1 MFFSASS
8 ADYRFIMP
16 VAAVFTLISLGVF
29 ILAAIYTAA
38 LTLFSL
44 TRLYIVLVFFSI
56 VSIAFSAIQTLH
68 ILNPDSV
75 NRILG
80 VQISYILI
88 VLVNPVLLYVILEPE
103 KMLRRVLIGLF
114 SFNAVVVLVILI
126 TAVIKPVLLLSTY
139 IDGRV
144 VVGSLQYVRASVSLF
159 NWIAGFMLMLL
170 FHKNKNSRDVHGSLI
185 IGYLILS
192 FGSLFDAI
200 LVALFVDNYRMLLG
214 FYPGMLSGLLFFYI
228 SVTLSLSYSYRD
240 REIESENS
248 FHAMEESKKELM
260 LMAYYDEMTGRPNRK
275 SFMLHL
281 NNHLIETISLGK
293 IKAVFIIDLDNFK
306 DVNDTFGFSFGDLV
320 IKDVGDK
327 IENRFGVRDRLYR
340 LYGNQFAIIWD
351 DVGDRGNALDLARQI
366 LEDLTSLVEIDNSNL
381 YLGVSLGAVILPD
394 DGDDV
399 NDVFRRCETAL
410 AEAKKDRNTYFF
422 YSSELESRTL
432 RNMSIANALR
442 EALKKDQFH
451 VVYQPIVN
459 GDGSLAEMEALTR
472 CSHPVLKD
480 VSPEVFISV
489 AESSGLIIPLTWW
502 MMDRVVSDALLF
514 SKENGIVRINVNMSS
529 KILKSRDLIERFSAL
544 NKRSPINGS
553 LLGFEI
559 TEGAI
564 IENVDQ
570 VVKNLRALRERGYR
584 ISLDDFGTGYSS
596 LSYIKNLP
604 LDKIKIDKRFVSGI
618 SRDVRDEALIN
629 SIISIAKNLKMDLV
643 AEGVE
648 MLNQLVFLNDRGC
661 QYFQGYLF
669 SKPVPIDE
677 ILQEYPGN

>member
-1 MFFSASS
+1 
-8 ADYRFIMP
+8 MP
-16 VAAVFTLISLGVF
+16 IAAVFTLISLGVF
-29 ILAAIYTAA
+29 LLASIYTAA

-56 VSIAFSAIQTLH
+56 VAIAFSAIQTLH
-68 ILNPDSV
+68 ILTPDS
-75 NRILG
+75 ITYSLG

-88 VLVNPVLLYVILEPE
+88 VLVNPILLYVILEPE

-114 SFNAVVVLVILI
+114 LFNAVVVLVIFI
-126 TAVIKPVLLLSTY
+126 AAVIKPVLLLSTF
-139 IDGRV
+139 INGRV

-159 NWIAGFMLMLL
+159 NWIAGFLLMLI
-170 FHKNKNSRDVHGSLI
+170 FYKNNISKDVHGSLI
-185 IGYLILS
+185 VGYLILS
-192 FGSLFDAI
+192 LGSLLDAI
-200 LVALFVDNYRMLLG
+200 LIALLVDNYRMLLG

-228 SVTLSLSYSYRD
+228 SVTLSSSHSYRD
-240 REIESENS
+240 RKIESENS
-248 FHAMEESKKELM
+248 FNAMEESKKELM

-293 IKAVFIIDLDNFK
+293 IKAVFIIDLDNFR

-320 IKDVGDK
+320 IKNVGDK
-327 IENRFGVRDRLYR
+327 IEDRFGVRDRLYR

-351 DVGDRGNALDLARQI
+351 DVGDRGNALDLARKI
-366 LEDLTSLVEIDNSNL
+366 LDDLTSLVEIDDSNL

-399 NDVFRRCETAL
+399 NEVFRRCETAL
-410 AEAKKDRNTYFF
+410 AEAKKDKNTYFF

-432 RNMSIANALR
+432 RNIAIANALR

-502 MMDRVVSDALLF
+502 MMERVARDALLF
-514 SKENGIVRINVNMSS
+514 SKEHKIVRINVNMSP
-529 KILKSRDLIERFSAL
+529 KILKSRDLIERFSTL
-544 NKRSPINGS
+544 YKRSPINGS

-570 VVKNLRALRERGYR
+570 VVKNLRALRERGYK

-629 SIISIAKNLKMDLV
+629 SIISIAKNLKMNLV

-648 MLNQLVFLNDRGC
+648 MPNQLAFLYERGC

-669 SKPVPIDE
+669 SKPVPINK
-677 ILQEYPGN
+677 ILQKYLGN